1 METPEPASYWL
12 NRSIRFV
19 SFIAFHPISW
29 LLKPIKLL
37 AWRTRKRW
45 FRGLLL
51 EITGFFDWLTVIFC
65 VQNNA
70 MLIQQRIWK
79 GNFLFGRA
87 LFIVD
92 YAKALKEI
100 PKPTLRGNLFM
111 GVNVVTNEPGVFMTN
126 AGPITTSLPVRT
138 ATRRHIDENILTN
151 RVRAF
156 EAGGIADHCFSIFE
170 QWRHQPDMFQSST
183 IRSVV
188 TMIYLKLLAEFELP
202 FAEAEKITNAYTR
215 RFGEMS
221 ILGRY
226 FPFLMGAFNTLEA
239 VREDVFIPLKQLG
252 IDPVA
257 IDMTLFAAMFSNG
270 TWALNSM
277 RLAREQSIDYREL
290 DEYQR
295 IGFLMETQRFY
306 PTVTSV
312 HRVVEEVEN
321 IKVSGKSLTVNPG
334 QEVCY
339 PFILINQDPKAFSE
353 PTRFSYHRSYE
364 EQARI
369 LSWSTGPHV
378 CPAKDL
384 SIQVAK
390 ALLDE
395 LAQHKDFQQLRVFS
409 PEF

>member
-1 METPEPASYWL
+1 METPAPISYWL
-12 NRSIRFV
+12 DRIIRRISFV
-19 SFIAFHPISW
+19 AFHPVAW
-29 LLKPIKLL
+29 LLKPIKIL

-45 FRGLLL
+45 LRGLLL

-65 VQNNA
+65 IQNYA
-70 MLIQQRIWK
+70 MLIQQKIWK

-87 LFIVD
+87 VFIVD
-92 YAKALKEI
+92 HSRALSEI
-100 PKPTLRGNLFM
+100 PLPTLRGNLFM

-126 AGPITTSLPVRT
+126 AGPITTSPPART
-138 ATRRHIDENILTN
+138 AIRQHIDQNVLTH

-156 EAGGIADHCFSIFE
+156 ETGGIPAHCTSIME
-170 QWRHQPDMFQSST
+170 QWRQQPDMFESST

-188 TMIYLKLLAEFELP
+188 TMIYLKLLAEIELP
-202 FAEAEKITNAYTR
+202 YDEARKITDAYTR

-221 ILGRY
+221 LLGRY
-226 FPFLMGAFNTLEA
+226 LPFLMGTFSTLEA
-239 VREDVFIPLKQLG
+239 LREDVFIPLKNLG
-252 IDPVA
+252 VDPVA

-270 TWALNSM
+270 TWALNAM
-277 RLAREQSIDYREL
+277 RLAREQSIDYRAL

-312 HRVVEEVEN
+312 HRVVEKEEIVEVAGRPLS
-321 IKVSGKSLTVNPG
+321 IYPG

-353 PTRFSYHRSYE
+353 PTRFSYHRGHK
-364 EQARI
+364 EQSRI

-395 LAQHKDFQQLRVFS
+395 LVKHKDFQQIRVFS